1 MDNWRKVLDNG
12 KMIIFNHRSQNRS
25 VQLRKT
31 PSLKYTIDVY
41 YNYQKR
47 TVKSGLTKTQALV
60 YAKLLMAKN

>member
-1 MDNWRKVLDNG
+1 
-12 KMIIFNHRSQNRS
+12 MIIYNHKSQNRS

-47 TVKSGLTKTQALV
+47 TVRSGLTKTQALV